1 MKTLVICSG
10 GLDSVSLA
18 HKVAAEQTLTGL
30 VSFDYGQRHSK
41 ELGFAAACAQRLG
54 VPHQIID
61 IRDVGRQLSG
71 SALTD
76 DVAVPDGHYAE
87 ESMRITVVPNRNAIM
102 LAIAFGVAAARQ
114 AEAVGVAVHGGDHFI
129 YPDCRPDFID
139 AFQSMQNRALDGYA
153 NVRLYAPF
161 VHVSKA
167 DIVTEGARHATPFAQ
182 TWSCYKGGEVH
193 CGRCGTCVERREAFD
208 LARQQDPT
216 DYADADF
223 WRAAVRARSA

>member
-54 VPHQIID
+54 VPHQIIN

-139 AFQSMQNRALDGYA
+139 AFQAMQNRALDGYA

-161 VHVSKA
+161 VHASKA
-167 DIVTEGARHATPFAQ
+167 DIVTEGARHATPFDQ
-182 TWSCYKGGEVH
+182 TWSCYKGDDVH
-193 CGRCGTCVERREAFD
+193 CGRCGTCVERQEAFH
-208 LARQQDPT
+208 LARLHDPT
-216 DYADADF
+216 DYADAGF
-223 WRAAVRARSA
+223 WQAAVEARSA

>member
-18 HKVAAEQTLTGL
+18 YKVASEQTLTGL
-30 VSFDYGQRHSK
+30 ISFDYGQRHSK
-41 ELGFAAACAQRLG
+41 ELGFAAACAQHLG
-54 VPHQIID
+54 VQHQIID

-139 AFQSMQNRALDGYA
+139 AFQAMQNRALDGYA

-161 VHVSKA
+161 VHASKA

-208 LARQQDPT
+208 LAQLEDPT

-223 WRAAVRARSA
+223 WRATVQARSA